1 MSDFGAVAAPCRVRD
16 LTVWWW
22 KLMRR
27 EIGYWDREG
36 REFFYYLE
44 FKAETA
50 EFFITCEHKPCDGEG
65 SVRSV
70 LLSEARGERYYDD
83 ALLIL
88 KEELFKD
95 YTI

>member
-1 MSDFGAVAAPCRVRD
+1 MAQWPCPVEWGDFTLLR
-16 LTVWWW
+16 W

-36 REFFYYLE
+36 RELFYYLE

-50 EFFITCEHKPCDGEG
+50 EFFITCEHTPRDGEG
-65 SVRSV
+65 SVRSIP
-70 LLSEARGERYYDD
+70 LSEARGERYYDD
-83 ALLIL
+83 ALLII
-88 KEELFKD
+88 KEELFKN

>member
-1 MSDFGAVAAPCRVRD
+1 M
-16 LTVWWW
+16 
-22 KLMRR
+22 MRR

-36 REFFYYLE
+36 RELFYYLE

-50 EFFITCEHKPCDGEG
+50 EFFITCEHKPRDGDA

-70 LLSEARGERYYDD
+70 PLSEARGERYYGD
-83 ALLIL
+83 ALLII

-95 YTI
+95 YRI

>member
-1 MSDFGAVAAPCRVRD
+1 MCFAAPVRMG
-16 LTVWWW
+16 
-22 KLMRR
+22 KFHGPAGAMMRR

-36 REFFYYLE
+36 RELFYYLE

-50 EFFITCEHKPCDGEG
+50 EFFITCEHKPRDGDA

-70 LLSEARGERYYDD
+70 PLSEARGERYYGD
-83 ALLIL
+83 ALLII

-95 YTI
+95 YRI